1 MSTRSSRNVVPASS
15 QTPLPRTQAPRRA
28 RRSSSKVASRQPPC
42 SLTGRCPRTG
52 VRRPLA
58 WARASPRGP
67 RARALSRRY
76 APESESSLLMS
87 RVFCRMKRRGASFSF
102 ASWPRNGHQ
111 CQVRRASR
119 RAPTVAGPS
128 WCRPR
133 SWTSST
139 RGCTWSSCIAA
150 TATAW
155 RSMSRRTPSSKRS
168 SGRATATRSRWP
180 RSPRSSIW
188 RSSSRTST
196 GSHAR
201 CAPTWSCPR
210 TSDAPCAF
218 DGHIA
223 RQVHEAADARAL
235 VLAAALREAQEGLPA
250 ALVALRD
257 ARRLGA
263 LVGLLELALGGRELV
278 LELRGVQRGR
288 VDGLLDEDQHA
299 PVGHLDVALALRE
312 AHDVGLRPVQPQL
325 GGLEHAEQRLVVGQD
340 ADRAHARAGRDH
352 LDLLVEDLTLG
363 GENLGGE
370 LRAGHASRPWRRSRR
385 RRSSP

>member
-1 MSTRSSRNVVPASS
+1 
-15 QTPLPRTQAPRRA
+15 
-28 RRSSSKVASRQPPC
+28 
-42 SLTGRCPRTG
+42 
-52 VRRPLA
+52 
-58 WARASPRGP
+58 
-67 RARALSRRY
+67 
-76 APESESSLLMS
+76 
-87 RVFCRMKRRGASFSF
+87 MKRRGASFSF

-155 RSMSRRTPSSKRS
+155 RSMSRRTPSSSRS
-168 SGRATATRSRWP
+168 SGRVTATRSRWP

-188 RSSSRTST
+188 LSSSRTST
-196 GSHAR
+196 GSHGP
-201 CAPTWSCPR
+201 CAPTCSCPR
-210 TSDAPCAF
+210 TSEEERLGAAADLRGALTAHIADKAPRARSPDAP
-218 DGHIA
+218 
-223 RQVHEAADARAL
+223 L

-288 VDGLLDEDQHA
+288 VHGLLDEDQHA
-299 PVGHLDVALALRE
+299 TVGHLDVALALRE

-385 RRSSP
+385 RRSCP